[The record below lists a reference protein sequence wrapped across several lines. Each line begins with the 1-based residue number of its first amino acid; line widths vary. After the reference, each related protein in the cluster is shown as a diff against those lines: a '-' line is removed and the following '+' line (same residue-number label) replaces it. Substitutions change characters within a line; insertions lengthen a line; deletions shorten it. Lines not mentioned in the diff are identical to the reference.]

1 MLFNRARLPLL
12 MHRQTG
18 RERERD
24 RDKHALAHT
33 HTHTKVCTMDPQEKI
48 PQRFDI
54 KFAAGMCG
62 GWYVWGPVCVGMFDK
77 VCVCIFVGAPTC
89 LCVCL
94 CDWLVF
100 LSMCICCC
108 CLLLQYLLQRYPV
121 YLCVS
126 VGWSVNMCAYLLHP
140 ATCPPQTNNIIV
152 KH

>member
-1 MLFNRARLPLL
+1 

-18 RERERD
+18 RERERERE
-24 RDKHALAHT
+24 RDKHAHAHT
-33 HTHTKVCTMDPQEKI
+33 HTHTKVCTTDPQEKI

-108 CLLLQYLLQRYPV
+108 CYYCSTYYKDILYICACL
-121 YLCVS
+121 S
-126 VGWSVNMCAYLLHP
+126 VGL
-140 ATCPPQTNNIIV
+140 
-152 KH
+152 